1 MSKGRA
7 IAAAMAGA
15 MDGEST
21 KLTDDAVVLLE
32 QQYGPLDR
40 NLPTGGSFGELS
52 LADAKLARRNATI
65 IAAEPA
71 SLIRIDK
78 QLYRKTL
85 YEMQVNTVLKK
96 LTSLAC
102 LKSFF
107 MQIFAEFAAS
117 LGPRVA
123 FLGCVALGQVCPIQ
137 CGDAPGCI
145 ATECNMPT
153 MLLPRT
159 TLPVTDIK
167 RQAALSLGMTQMYC
181 HTCNCL
187 TVTFDCL

>member
-15 MDGEST
+15 LEGESS

-40 NLPTGGSFGELS
+40 NLPNGGSFGELS

-85 YEMQVNTVLKK
+85 YEMQVGHVQTL
-96 LTSLAC
+96 LTHGALLYAFCRGSDWSSPRFMALCAGLCETSL
-102 LKSFF
+102 SRPSTV
-107 MQIFAEFAAS
+107 ESS
-117 LGPRVA
+117 LVQYVRI
-123 FLGCVALGQVCPIQ
+123 LYVC
-137 CGDAPGCI
+137 
-145 ATECNMPT
+145 
-153 MLLPRT
+153 
-159 TLPVTDIK
+159 
-167 RQAALSLGMTQMYC
+167 
-181 HTCNCL
+181 
-187 TVTFDCL
+187 

>member
-1 MSKGRA
+1 
-7 IAAAMAGA
+7 

-52 LADAKLARRNATI
+52 WADVRLARRNATI

-85 YEMQVNTVLKK
+85 YEMQVRTVPSVVLSMCRHSSDLKTGQLMLMLPL
-96 LTSLAC
+96 LTSFCDVIHRCMLSTLLRAQLTC
-102 LKSFF
+102 IDTRYTLTLS
-107 MQIFAEFAAS
+107 AS
-117 LGPRVA
+117 
-123 FLGCVALGQVCPIQ
+123 
-137 CGDAPGCI
+137 
-145 ATECNMPT
+145 
-153 MLLPRT
+153 
-159 TLPVTDIK
+159 
-167 RQAALSLGMTQMYC
+167 
-181 HTCNCL
+181 
-187 TVTFDCL
+187 

>member
-15 MDGEST
+15 IDGESP
-21 KLTDDAVVLLE
+21 KLTDDQVVLLE

-52 LADAKLARRNATI
+52 LADSKLARRNATI

-85 YEMQVNTVLKK
+85 YEMQV
-96 LTSLAC
+96 SC
-102 LKSFF
+102 
-107 MQIFAEFAAS
+107 
-117 LGPRVA
+117 
-123 FLGCVALGQVCPIQ
+123 
-137 CGDAPGCI
+137 
-145 ATECNMPT
+145 
-153 MLLPRT
+153 
-159 TLPVTDIK
+159 
-167 RQAALSLGMTQMYC
+167 Y
-181 HTCNCL
+181 
-187 TVTFDCL
+187 

>member
-1 MSKGRA
+1 MCCSANCIFSHACSVKLQRIQAAGHGEQREAWSHGMVSVWQILLFITGPEGSLMSKGRA

-65 IAAEPA
+65 VAAEPA

-85 YEMQVNTVLKK
+85 YEMQVSN
-96 LTSLAC
+96 A
-102 LKSFF
+102 
-107 MQIFAEFAAS
+107 
-117 LGPRVA
+117 
-123 FLGCVALGQVCPIQ
+123 
-137 CGDAPGCI
+137 
-145 ATECNMPT
+145 
-153 MLLPRT
+153 
-159 TLPVTDIK
+159 
-167 RQAALSLGMTQMYC
+167 
-181 HTCNCL
+181 
-187 TVTFDCL
+187 

>member
-1 MSKGRA
+1 MGACSLSQILMHTGPDGSLMSKGRA

-85 YEMQVNTVLKK
+85 YEMQVRIGLHCV
-96 LTSLAC
+96 
-102 LKSFF
+102 
-107 MQIFAEFAAS
+107 FA
-117 LGPRVA
+117 
-123 FLGCVALGQVCPIQ
+123 GCVEWHITQQPELAGPETQIKFAVSCL
-137 CGDAPGCI
+137 
-145 ATECNMPT
+145 CNW
-153 MLLPRT
+153 
-159 TLPVTDIK
+159 
-167 RQAALSLGMTQMYC
+167 
-181 HTCNCL
+181 
-187 TVTFDCL
+187 

>member
-15 MDGEST
+15 IDGECT

-85 YEMQVNTVLKK
+85 YEMQVGTGLHFV
-96 LTSLAC
+96 
-102 LKSFF
+102 
-107 MQIFAEFAAS
+107 FAS
-117 LGPRVA
+117 
-123 FLGCVALGQVCPIQ
+123 CVAWHITHGFC
-137 CGDAPGCI
+137 
-145 ATECNMPT
+145 
-153 MLLPRT
+153 R
-159 TLPVTDIK
+159 
-167 RQAALSLGMTQMYC
+167 
-181 HTCNCL
+181 
-187 TVTFDCL
+187 

>member
-85 YEMQVNTVLKK
+85 YEMQVRLGLQSV
-96 LTSLAC
+96 
-102 LKSFF
+102 
-107 MQIFAEFAAS
+107 FA
-117 LGPRVA
+117 
-123 FLGCVALGQVCPIQ
+123 GCVDSKSHSSNSWLFV
-137 CGDAPGCI
+137 
-145 ATECNMPT
+145 
-153 MLLPRT
+153 
-159 TLPVTDIK
+159 
-167 RQAALSLGMTQMYC
+167 
-181 HTCNCL
+181 NCSS
-187 TVTFDCL
+187 

>member
-1 MSKGRA
+1 MLIIKLQHPGLHQAWLCLKAIMYAGPDGSLMGKGRA

-15 MDGEST
+15 IEGEST

-85 YEMQVNTVLKK
+85 YEMQVGLFCNL
-96 LTSLAC
+96 C
-102 LKSFF
+102 L
-107 MQIFAEFAAS
+107 QD
-117 LGPRVA
+117 
-123 FLGCVALGQVCPIQ
+123 
-137 CGDAPGCI
+137 CGMAQCI
-145 ATECNMPT
+145 AV
-153 MLLPRT
+153 RW
-159 TLPVTDIK
+159 I
-167 RQAALSLGMTQMYC
+167 
-181 HTCNCL
+181 
-187 TVTFDCL
+187 

>member
-15 MDGEST
+15 IDGESS
-21 KLTDDAVVLLE
+21 KLTDDQVVLLE

-52 LADAKLARRNATI
+52 LADSKLARRNATI

-85 YEMQVNTVLKK
+85 YEMQVSCNHVCN
-96 LTSLAC
+96 APQG
-102 LKSFF
+102 FV
-107 MQIFAEFAAS
+107 AAS
-117 LGPRVA
+117 VSSWLVSLHARLSSVPCMMPGASPRH
-123 FLGCVALGQVCPIQ
+123 
-137 CGDAPGCI
+137 
-145 ATECNMPT
+145 
-153 MLLPRT
+153 T
-159 TLPVTDIK
+159 TADERHLH
-167 RQAALSLGMTQMYC
+167 A
-181 HTCNCL
+181 
-187 TVTFDCL
+187 

>member
-1 MSKGRA
+1 MSDLSIMGCSPVGLCLTAVMYTGTDGGGMGKGRA

-65 IAAEPA
+65 VAAEPA

-85 YEMQVNTVLKK
+85 YEMQVRLVRSASAGYAERHIICSNTW
-96 LTSLAC
+96 
-102 LKSFF
+102 
-107 MQIFAEFAAS
+107 
-117 LGPRVA
+117 
-123 FLGCVALGQVCPIQ
+123 
-137 CGDAPGCI
+137 
-145 ATECNMPT
+145 
-153 MLLPRT
+153 
-159 TLPVTDIK
+159 
-167 RQAALSLGMTQMYC
+167 ALSSGSMQ
-181 HTCNCL
+181 CL
-187 TVTFDCL
+187 DQTSALR

>member
-15 MDGEST
+15 IDGESS
-21 KLTDDAVVLLE
+21 KLTDDQVVLLE

-52 LADAKLARRNATI
+52 LADSKLARRNATI

-85 YEMQVNTVLKK
+85 YEMQV
-96 LTSLAC
+96 SC
-102 LKSFF
+102 
-107 MQIFAEFAAS
+107 
-117 LGPRVA
+117 
-123 FLGCVALGQVCPIQ
+123 
-137 CGDAPGCI
+137 
-145 ATECNMPT
+145 
-153 MLLPRT
+153 
-159 TLPVTDIK
+159 
-167 RQAALSLGMTQMYC
+167 Y
-181 HTCNCL
+181 
-187 TVTFDCL
+187 

>member
-15 MDGEST
+15 IDGESP
-21 KLTDDAVVLLE
+21 KLSDDQVVLLE

-52 LADAKLARRNATI
+52 LADTKLARRNATI

-85 YEMQVNTVLKK
+85 YEMQVSCNHV
-96 LTSLAC
+96 C
-102 LKSFF
+102 NVPQGFV
-107 MQIFAEFAAS
+107 AAS
-117 LGPRVA
+117 VSSWLVSLQARLSSVPCMMPGASPRHTA
-123 FLGCVALGQVCPIQ
+123 
-137 CGDAPGCI
+137 AP
-145 ATECNMPT
+145 
-153 MLLPRT
+153 
-159 TLPVTDIK
+159 
-167 RQAALSLGMTQMYC
+167 
-181 HTCNCL
+181 
-187 TVTFDCL
+187 